1 MCWWKITKIERYFM
15 SVAEIAST
23 LGLSIQ
29 MATYHIN
36 KLKETR
42 VICKGKKQNTSK
54 YYINTKSIK
63 QAVKELQ
70 FFLEDE

>member
-1 MCWWKITKIERYFM
+1 M